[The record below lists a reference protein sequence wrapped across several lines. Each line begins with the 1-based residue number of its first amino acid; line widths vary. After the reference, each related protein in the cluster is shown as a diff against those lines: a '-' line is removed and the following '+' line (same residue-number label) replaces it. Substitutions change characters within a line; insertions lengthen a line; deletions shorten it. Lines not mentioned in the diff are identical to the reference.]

1 MKQLLLVFAL
11 LMLLAMPAMTQ
22 TETRSQCIRRLDQ
35 EVLVQ
40 TDEEIE
46 AWLDRIV
53 EECPPPP
60 PVAQEATETEAVEDE
75 EEDTEQPDPATLVA
89 CYAGDSAYVNGFIN
103 VRSGPGTT
111 FDKVDAVQNDTVS
124 VIGSARGAEYC
135 WLQIGEDRWI
145 ARLSQVLSSKPIA
158 TPPPAQA
165 ASEPAAD
172 DPPPQQAP
180 QQSGSESYFFE
191 GQGSARSSSTIHL
204 PRGKWH
210 WRIRSSGSVEAFIEQ
225 DRDGSCLSW
234 QGVNRSAARAYAT
247 SEGAWSFEVRYPC
260 DVNITLFPNPSDG
273 TWKIWLDK
281 VENL

>member
-1 MKQLLLVFAL
+1 MTR
-11 LMLLAMPAMTQ
+11 LLAAFMVFVLAGLTGMTQ

-35 EVLVQ
+35 AVLVQ

-53 EECPPPP
+53 EECPPPSP
-60 PVAQEATETEAVEDE
+60 DAQEAQETAADEQEDIE
-75 EEDTEQPDPATLVA
+75 PPEPTTAIA

-111 FDKVDAVQNDTVS
+111 FDKVDALRNATVS
-124 VIGSARGAEYC
+124 VIDSARGAEFC

-158 TPPPAQA
+158 TPPPAPA
-165 ASEPAAD
+165 ASEPATD
-172 DPPPQQAP
+172 DTPPQQAP

-191 GQGSARSSSTIHL
+191 GQGSARSSTTIHL

-234 QGVNRSAARAYAT
+234 RGVNRSAARAYAT
-247 SEGAWSFEVRYPC
+247 SEGAWSFDVRYPC

>member
-1 MKQLLLVFAL
+1 MKRLMLILALFAL
-11 LMLLAMPAMTQ
+11 LSAPAMAQ

-60 PVAQEATETEAVEDE
+60 PDAQEATETEAVEDE

-103 VRSGPGTT
+103 VRSGPGTIY
-111 FDKVDAVQNDTVS
+111 DKVDTVQNDTVS
-124 VIGSARGAEYC
+124 VVGSARGEEFC

-145 ARLSQVLSSKPIA
+145 ARLSQVLSSKPVA
-158 TPPPAQA
+158 TPPPAPA
-165 ASEPAAD
+165 ASEPAAAD

-180 QQSGSESYFFE
+180 QPSGAENYFFE
-191 GQGSARSSSTIHL
+191 GRGGAITASAF
-204 PRGKWH
+204 PMARGKWH
-210 WRIRSSGSVEAFIEQ
+210 WRLRATADVVAVLRQQGGDSCMTVRGANYGGVWIDYTSSFGP
-225 DRDGSCLSW
+225 
-234 QGVNRSAARAYAT
+234 
-247 SEGAWSFEVRYPC
+247 FEVRYDC
-260 DVNITLFPNPSDG
+260 NVTLEIRTGADT
-273 TWKIWLDK
+273 TWKVWLDR